1 MGTKRHV
8 LTDKKGIPLSAVMSS
23 ASVDDVELVTD
34 VADNTVD
41 KDVFHTLKQRRQ
53 EKENYNTFVLIK
65 HIVPSPKNKQL
76 QNEDMYHIY
85 NAKEK
90 EERSRKIWKRKNL
103 KSQKTSWKK
112 MGHGKNQLMAQQV

>member
-76 QNEDMYHIY
+76 QNEDMYTFTMQR
-85 NAKEK
+85 KK
-90 EERSRKIWKRKNL
+90 RRGQRKIWKRKNL

-112 MGHGKNQLMAQQV
+112 MGSGKNQLMAQQV